1 MLRVLWL
8 LLAVWGAVHPMYW
21 FVSFLAANGWDL
33 GLMIDAWF
41 VNASTTALTWD
52 LTISAV
58 VLTVWVLAEVSVR
71 RNWEALLAIPATFL
85 IGVSCGFPL
94 YLWFRSRPVV

>member
-8 LLAVWGAVHPMYW
+8 VLAVWGAVHPMYW

-33 GLMIDAWF
+33 GAIIDAWY
-41 VNASTTALTWD
+41 VNDSTRGLTWD
-52 LTISAV
+52 LTIAAV

-94 YLWFRSRPVV
+94 YLWFRSRPVA